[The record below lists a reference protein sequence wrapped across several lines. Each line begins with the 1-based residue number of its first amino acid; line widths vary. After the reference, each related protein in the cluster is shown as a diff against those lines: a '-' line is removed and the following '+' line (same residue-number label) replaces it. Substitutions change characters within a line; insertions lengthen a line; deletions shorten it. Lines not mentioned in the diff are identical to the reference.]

1 MAARIP
7 KAIQGAF
14 DAFKAEVPGLL
25 GELEALLSASPRYAG
40 VRPRFD
46 NESADKIE
54 SFYRSVIAGTERA
67 NVSPERLSR
76 IMQAYFGEAMKA
88 RAGGE
93 WGLTSFKSD
102 SAYGKPLILGWG
114 GRISVRFCPEEW
126 LSRIARTTEN
136 FVARNLEYCEHF
148 EENWQAEEQRIDER
162 IDKLNKEVRAQ
173 KKADRE
179 RQ

>member
-7 KAIQGAF
+7 KAIQRAF

-25 GELEALLSASPRYAG
+25 GELEDLLSASPRYTG

-54 SFYRSVIAGTERA
+54 SFYRSVIAGTESV

-114 GRISVRFCPEEW
+114 GRISVRFCPEE
-126 LSRIARTTEN
+126 LLDHIARTNEN
-136 FVARNLEYCEHF
+136 FVARELERCEHL
-148 EENWQAEEQRIDER
+148 EETLRDIDER
-162 IDKLNKEVRAQ
+162 FDKSKKEARAK